1 MPVFYLIRTPTHI
14 DYQSTYRC
22 HFCSAPCYPGHG
34 IMFVRNDA
42 KCFRFCKSKC
52 HKNFKMKRNPR
63 KVRWTKAFRKA
74 SGKEMTNDSTLEFE
88 KRRNVPVRYNREL
101 MQATINAMARI
112 QEIKTRR
119 EQAFYKAR
127 MHKAKGGKSAQRE
140 KDRLAIHKNAHLKL
154 ALGKEKERTAQRDAF
169 NQQIREKNKRERV
182 RIQDT
187 KTKSNLVPGQGT
199 SMSMDM

>member
-1 MPVFYLIRTPTHI
+1 MRVL
-14 DYQSTYRC
+14 RC

-63 KVRWTKAFRKA
+63 KVKWTKAFRKA
-74 SGKEMTNDSTLEFE
+74 SGKEMINDSTLEFE

-101 MQATINAMARI
+101 MQATISAMQRI
-112 QEIKTRR
+112 QEIKSRR
-119 EQAFYKAR
+119 ELAFYKAR
-127 MHKAKGGKSAQRE
+127 IRSAKGGKAQQRE
-140 KDRLAIHKNAHLKL
+140 KDRLAIHKNAHLKN
-154 ALGKEKERTAQRDAF
+154 ALSKEKERTAARDAF
-169 NQQIREKNKRERV
+169 NAGIREKNKRERV
-182 RIQDT
+182 RVQDS
-187 KTKSNLVPGQGT
+187 KKSNLVAGQGA